1 MFYDIAGFFGIT
13 ILLILID
20 SYILCE
26 VQNTTRILLS
36 IGIDYAILFLYI
48 AARNIVTSHESSAT
62 PHAQSQKPRDHLG
75 HQDLKWKEADGRFP
89 GNGQQTA
96 TR

>member
-1 MFYDIAGFFGIT
+1 MLGDIAGFFAVT

-26 VQNTTRILLS
+26 KQDTPRILLS
-36 IGIDYAILFLYI
+36 IGIDYAILFFYI
-48 AARNIVTSHESSAT
+48 AARNIVMTSESGAT
-62 PHAQSQKPRDHLG
+62 PSTQSQIPRDHLG
-75 HQDLKWKEADGRFP
+75 HQDLKWKEADWRIP